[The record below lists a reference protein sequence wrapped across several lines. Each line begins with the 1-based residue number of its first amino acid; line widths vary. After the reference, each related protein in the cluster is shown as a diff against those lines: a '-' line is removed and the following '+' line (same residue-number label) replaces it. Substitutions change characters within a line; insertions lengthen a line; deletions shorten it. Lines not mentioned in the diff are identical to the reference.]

1 MLDLTADDMNETM
14 DSLEMISSIPLF
26 EGLPKSQCEALNRIA
41 IRKHYRKGQKI
52 FSEGD
57 PGAGL
62 YSVVSGR
69 VKIFKLSPD
78 GKEQIFHFFHR
89 GEIFGEVAVFTGKGY
104 PANAEAQEDGDV
116 LFFPRLDFVQLIKQ
130 DPSLALNMLA
140 TLSWRLHKFSDLVED
155 LSLKEVPSR
164 LSAHLLYLSSIQDG
178 SNDLELQISKG
189 QLAALLGTI
198 PETLSRILNK
208 MNRQG
213 LISTDKSIIRIIDR
227 KAVEE
232 LARGD
237 RKLG

>member
-1 MLDLTADDMNETM
+1 M
-14 DSLEMISSIPLF
+14 
-26 EGLPKSQCEALNRIA
+26 R
-41 IRKHYRKGQKI
+41 
-52 FSEGD
+52 
-57 PGAGL
+57 
-62 YSVVSGR
+62 
-69 VKIFKLSPD
+69 
-78 GKEQIFHFFHR
+78 
-89 GEIFGEVAVFTGKGY
+89 
-104 PANAEAQEDGDV
+104 
-116 LFFPRLDFVQLIKQ
+116 
-130 DPSLALNMLA
+130 A